1 MTCFDFNSHLPEFV
15 FNTENITESTWNLED
30 GYSEEDLEKE
40 PFPARVMGAGARAGI
55 FLVLKGQKIDYD
67 LLCRGP
73 VQGFKV
79 RFLQFSN
86 INKIYIVLYTD
97 SFTYTGRNST
107 SI

>member
-1 MTCFDFNSHLPEFV
+1 MLEKLTIFKILSHLPEFV
-15 FNTENITESTWNLED
+15 FNTENITESTWSLED
-30 GYSEEDLEKE
+30 GYTENDQENE

-79 RFLQFSN
+79 SSN
-86 INKIYIVLYTD
+86 ISINNINLYI
-97 SFTYTGRNST
+97 FR
-107 SI
+107 